1 MKTIL
6 FIRHSLFMIFLVGLS
21 TLSFAQLSGTVT
33 VNSAQSTSGTNYQS
47 FSSLAAIL
55 NSVGIN
61 GPLVVNVVSG
71 SGPYI
76 EQPVFNQING
86 VSPSQTI
93 TVNGNQN
100 QLAFTSTA
108 SGTPWTLAL
117 NGTDYMFIHQLN
129 IVGGGTVYALPCVIY
144 NGADN
149 NQFNA
154 CTFSCSIIGNSS
166 TQIPMA
172 LVPNPVNF
180 FASGAS
186 GSYNTF
192 NSCSFVNGMYGAYL
206 NTSNTT
212 TTSIGNVFYKCSFT
226 DFINQGLYCTSSVN
240 LKVQYCDVSRPN
252 RTTSLPSI
260 YGLRFDQVNG
270 LLCEGN
276 CVKDLYAAMP
286 GSTVV
291 CYGIFSGN
299 NLGSGQASQHVFRN
313 NQVSSLNSNG
323 AIFGMYVLNTGCE
336 IYHNTVLLN
345 DASSTSSL
353 STYGIYTGQ
362 PNNNDSIKVRNN
374 LVSIT
379 RSGTGTK
386 YCVYYHNMVKA
397 YMNNNLWHMGSTGGS
412 TNFTGYYLGSHAT
425 LSQLQSQGIDLN
437 SFSVSPNF
445 TATGACSL
453 VPSNPAFDN
462 AGAQLG
468 VILDAQFHFR
478 NQLGPDIGAMEFNTP
493 ACTGTLGSISL
504 VTSQSVI
511 CPNAAAT
518 LSVSNPYSQSGIT
531 YLWSSSTSSTGPF
544 TSIPGASTY
553 SLQQSIIPSTTWF
566 QVVATCTNPGG
577 GTYTTMLQQQIASV
591 NISVLPNNHLCIGE
605 TVTLQASGLSTY
617 TWSNG
622 NTSPTQTMSPLSSS
636 NFTVQ
641 GTNTGLGCNLSGTV
655 GVTVNQCAGGIDQ
668 INGQGLILVYP
679 NPATDVLHVDMNSP
693 SAATFE
699 ILDLLGR
706 VIYVS
711 PIHQGPHT
719 ISIENL
725 GRGFYLAKVKTNT
738 GEQIVKWMKE

>member
-1 MKTIL
+1 MKTTL
-6 FIRHSLFMIFLVGLS
+6 FFRHSLFMIILVGLS

-33 VNSAQSTSGTNYQS
+33 VNSAQSTSGTNYQT

-117 NGTDYMFIHQLN
+117 NGADYMYFHQLN
-129 IVGGGTVYALPCVIY
+129 IIGGGTVYALPCVMY

-149 NQFNA
+149 NQFNS
-154 CTFSCSIIGNSS
+154 CTFSCSSVGNSS
-166 TQIPMA
+166 TQVPLA
-172 LVPNPVNF
+172 LVTNPNNYS
-180 FASGAS
+180 ATGAS
-186 GSYNTF
+186 GSHNTF
-192 NSCSFVNGMYGAYL
+192 NSCLFLNGMYGAMANSPNATVPSTG
-206 NTSNTT
+206 NT
-212 TTSIGNVFYKCSFT
+212 FYKCSFT
-226 DFINQGLYCTSSVN
+226 DFILQGLYCAYSVN

-252 RTTSLPSI
+252 RTNSLTSL

-276 CVKDLYAAMP
+276 CVKDLFSAMP

-299 NLGSGQASQHVFRN
+299 NLGTGQAAQHVFRN

-323 AIFGMYVLNTGCE
+323 TIFGMYVLNTGCE

-345 DASSTSSL
+345 DASSTTSL

-386 YCVYYHNMVKA
+386 YCVYYHNIVKA

-412 TNFTGYYLGSHAT
+412 TNYTGYYLASHTT

-437 SFSVSPNF
+437 SYSVSPNF

-453 VPSNPAFDN
+453 VPSNSAFDN

-468 VILDAQFHFR
+468 VLLDAQFHVR
-478 NQLGPDIGAMEFNTP
+478 NPLGPDIGAMEFNTP

-518 LSVSNPYSQSGIT
+518 LSVSNPYSQTGIT
-531 YLWSSSTSSTGPF
+531 YLWSSSTSSAGPF
-544 TSIPGASTY
+544 TSIPGATTY
-553 SLQQSIIPSTTWF
+553 SMQQSIIPSATWF
-566 QVVATCTNPGG
+566 QVVVTCTNPGG

-591 NISVLPNNHLCIGE
+591 NISVLPNNHLCVGE

-617 TWSNG
+617 TWNNG
-622 NTSPTQTMSPLSSS
+622 NTSPTQTLSPLSSS
-636 NFTVQ
+636 NYSVQ
-641 GTNTGLGCNLSGTV
+641 GTNTSLGCNLSGTV
-655 GVTVNQCAGGIDQ
+655 GVIVNQCTGGIDQ
-668 INGQGLILVYP
+668 INGQELILVYP

-693 SAATFE
+693 SAAIIE

-706 VIYVS
+706 VIYVC
-711 PIHQGPHT
+711 PIQQGLHT

-725 GRGFYLAKVKTNT
+725 GKGFYLAKVKTNA
-738 GEQIVKWMKE
+738 GEQIVKWIKE